1 MTCITT
7 VVAYKFLNVVLLIM
21 ITCWL
26 VYTSTPFFMFLIK
39 NISFRQLSSLWIIWM
54 HIIKDYPDPNM
65 HIFKWIWQTDVMPK
79 VWFSIKKMLSIWT
92 IWIFK
97 KVSIFLSSTSPL
109 KKCGKI
115 SLDLATCCSHFE
127 KLILYKCGN
136 IVWQSVA
143 WLGLEPNSPKAFR
156 A

>member
-54 HIIKDYPDPNM
+54 HIIKDYTDPNM
-65 HIFKWIWQTDVMPK
+65 HIFKWIWKTDVMPK
-79 VWFSIKKMLSIWT
+79 LWFSIKKMLSIWT
-92 IWIFK
+92 SWIFK
-97 KVSIFLSSTSPL
+97 KVSIFLIVSAYYSSMYFLLDPVYELYMTWLAHCVPCTSNQ
-109 KKCGKI
+109 CTI
-115 SLDLATCCSHFE
+115 
-127 KLILYKCGN
+127 YN
-136 IVWQSVA
+136 Q
-143 WLGLEPNSPKAFR
+143 
-156 A
+156 